1 MRRPPKLV
9 KKIKKSYKKDAPKI
23 ADAKFLAFRVDSPAT
38 HDQRNTHSE
47 CFGVNSWPLIDPV
60 TIKKKS
66 QISVRVVISC
76 GFSRPKIFPK
86 IKESKV
92 VTQVCSKNA
101 NFRQHNSSSLAWQM
115 CVLIITINPFKLQI
129 HMQLV
134 GMWVPRNYSDLW
146 GNVPYLF
153 VSTFCT
159 FASLARFSHGLT
171 VDSGNQNKILWS
183 ERVPCPSPHQAIQ
196 SITNSAA
203 SNQIK

>member
-1 MRRPPKLV
+1 MFWCE
-9 KKIKKSYKKDAPKI
+9 
-23 ADAKFLAFRVDSPAT
+23 FLTP
-38 HDQRNTHSE
+38 N
-47 CFGVNSWPLIDPV
+47 WPCHNQ
-60 TIKKKS
+60 KKKPNFS
-66 QISVRVVISC
+66 QGRDFMWFFQVQNISIAA
-76 GFSRPKIFPK
+76 
-86 IKESKV
+86 ESKV

-115 CVLIITINPFKLQI
+115 CVLIITINLFKLQI

-203 SNQIK
+203 SSQIKKKRTKK